1 MVTKKNAKRAI
12 KKSKSEV
19 SSISASVIERVRQKL
34 PPYTDLKLLKK
45 CRSQASRKQPIK
57 TWRRNS
63 TIYPDY
69 VGCTFLVYNG
79 KGFMPVPVTENM
91 VGRKLGEFALTRK
104 LPKHSVQKR
113 NG

>member
-1 MVTKKNAKRAI
+1 MNKKVV
-12 KKSKSEV
+12 KKSNSEKNLESSKV
-19 SSISASVIERVRQKL
+19 SRIRRKL
-34 PPYTDLKLLKK
+34 PPYTDFKLLKK
-45 CRSQASRKQPIK
+45 ARNQASRKQPIK
-57 TWRRNS
+57 TWMRNS

>member
-1 MVTKKNAKRAI
+1 MVTKKSS
-12 KKSKSEV
+12 KKLVNRSKSEANLK
-19 SSISASVIERVRQKL
+19 SAGIVARIKQKL
-34 PPYTDLKLLKK
+34 PPYTDFKLLKK
-45 CRSQASRKQPIK
+45 CRSQTSRKQPIK

-79 KGFMPVPVTENM
+79 KGFMPVSVTENM

>member
-1 MVTKKNAKRAI
+1 MVTEKNVKRTVKKT
-12 KKSKSEV
+12 KSESPV
-19 SSISASVIERVRQKL
+19 SAGIVAKVRQKL
-34 PPYTDLKLLKK
+34 PPYTDFKLLKK